1 MFASLMSV
9 FENIVLRE
17 MPEHKR
23 DGVTGECRRL
33 QNEEFYYF
41 FFSWL
46 DTCSVLMPAP

>member
-9 FENIVLRE
+9 FENRVLRE

-23 DGVTGECRRL
+23 SGVTGEWRS
-33 QNEEFYYF
+33 FII

-46 DTCSVLMPAP
+46 DNCSVPRPDT